1 LHAEELPDEDNFLP
15 ALNVV
20 VMHQAKR
27 MWRRLGSF
35 EALDLDGETAASQ
48 RARSVSSVSPHVG
61 PSTGD
66 GEISEGE
73 IRIALRQALGA
84 EPSPFLVSNARCSR
98 DATRYSK
105 HS

>member
-1 LHAEELPDEDNFLP
+1 MDDVANAIFGSLERFFG
-15 ALNVV
+15 ALIEPT
-20 VMHQAKR
+20 AGD
-27 MWRRLGSF
+27 GSP
-35 EALDLDGETAASQ
+35 
-48 RARSVSSVSPHVG
+48 SVSSVSPYVG

-84 EPSPFLVSNARCSR
+84 EPSPFLVSNARGSR